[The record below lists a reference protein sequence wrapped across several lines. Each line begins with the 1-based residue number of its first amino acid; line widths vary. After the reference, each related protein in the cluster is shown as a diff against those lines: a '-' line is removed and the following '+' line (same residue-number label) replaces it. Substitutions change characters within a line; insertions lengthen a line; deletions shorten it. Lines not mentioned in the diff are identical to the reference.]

1 MDPTIKSKKSQECTV
16 CSDNCLSLECKHF
29 VCKKCIV
36 KSGKQECPLCKQ
48 PVSLTVKQT
57 DECQRR
63 HQTILQKQRKLQI
76 IEDRQVAINVQN
88 QPSPI
93 NQPPMSQP
101 QEIEDDFKAQ
111 EDFKEDVLL
120 FEQSQRP
127 NRRIP
132 QLDGPE
138 YLPPVVKI
146 KNTVINMSQ
155 VPSDKDDLILKLFE
169 LDIGVESNCSNID
182 TSQTAFKLY
191 GTMVGLSKLSKE
203 TGVSV
208 KELAEMMTTVLER

>member
-1 MDPTIKSKKSQECTV
+1 
-16 CSDNCLSLECKHF
+16 
-29 VCKKCIV
+29 V

-48 PVSLTVKQT
+48 PVSLTVKQA

-88 QPSPI
+88 QPSP
-93 NQPPMSQP
+93 MS
-101 QEIEDDFKAQ
+101 QEIEDDFKSQ

-155 VPSDKDDLILKLFE
+155 VSSDKDDLILKLFE